1 MSRQMRK
8 RTLTRLALAAVL
20 LVALGGLAAFA
31 LRGSGRAAAAPNPE
45 PPPADEAAENAIEV
59 TTVAPRLTKEFA
71 VTAEAPAYVQPY
83 YRADLEARVA
93 GPVESI
99 HVAIGDKVKKGDEL
113 VRVYVPDLVA
123 EVGQKNALI
132 EQRKREKAL
141 SEKMRE
147 VAQEAVSTAQINVR
161 LKEAMLVAA
170 EAELAAK
177 NTMHERFA
185 KLISTGSANQSLE
198 VQTKKEA
205 EAARA
210 SKVAAEVAVEK
221 AKSDLKEASA
231 KFAAA
236 DTDVKLKDSLI
247 DVAKS
252 DLKRA
257 TAMLNLSI
265 IDAPFKGKIT
275 QRNVDPGSFVQN
287 AATARA
293 QPLLSLERIDVVTVY
308 AKLPDTYARYVTP
321 NTEAVIYM
329 RDRPG
334 LSFHGKVT
342 RFSDS
347 LQNPQHDRTMR
358 VEVDLFNG
366 SPEEYQRFLA
376 EEKAAARPYADL
388 KNTLRASRTGRPEDK
403 LPALPVVKG
412 RAGADDPDQLIPG
425 MYGRMRL
432 LLRSYSNVYLIPSY
446 ALVNEGGK
454 SYLYLVKDGLAQR
467 AEVRVRADNGKMA
480 RVALLGED
488 GGARRLSGDEEIV
501 ASNQGELSDGQ
512 AVKAHR
518 LGTNW

>member
-1 MSRQMRK
+1 
-8 RTLTRLALAAVL
+8 
-20 LVALGGLAAFA
+20 
-31 LRGSGRAAAAPNPE
+31 
-45 PPPADEAAENAIEV
+45 
-59 TTVAPRLTKEFA
+59 
-71 VTAEAPAYVQPY
+71 
-83 YRADLEARVA
+83 
-93 GPVESI
+93 
-99 HVAIGDKVKKGDEL
+99 VAIGDNVQKGQEL
-113 VRVYVPDLVA
+113 LRVEVPDLKA
-123 EVGQKNALI
+123 EVDQKNALI
-132 EQRKREKAL
+132 RQREREKAL

-147 VAQEAVSTAQINVR
+147 VAQEAVTTAQINVKLR
-161 LKEAMLVAA
+161 QAMLVAA
-170 EAELAAK
+170 EAELEAK
-177 NTMHERFA
+177 NTMHERFQRLTRLDA
-185 KLISTGSANQSLE
+185 ANQAIE

-221 AKSDLKEASA
+221 ANSDLKEASA

-236 DTDVKLKDSLI
+236 DSDVKLKDALI

-257 TAMLNLSI
+257 TAMYNLSVL
-265 IDAPFKGKIT
+265 DAPFKGKIT

-287 AATARA
+287 ATTARA
-293 QPLLSLERIDVVTVY
+293 RPLLALERIDIVTVY

-321 NTEAVIYM
+321 GTEAVIYM

-334 LSFHGKVT
+334 LAFHGKVT

-366 SPEEYQRFLA
+366 PAAEYQRFLA
-376 EEKAAARPYADL
+376 EEKAAPRPYADL
-388 KNTLRASRTGRPEDK
+388 KNTLRAARTGRPEDK
-403 LPALPVVKG
+403 LPELPVVKG
-412 RAGADDPDQLIPG
+412 RAGADEPDQLIPG

-432 LLRSYSNVYLIPSY
+432 LLRTYRNVYLIPSY

-454 SYLYLVKDGLAQR
+454 SYLYLVKDGVAQR

-480 RVALLGED
+480 RVALVSED